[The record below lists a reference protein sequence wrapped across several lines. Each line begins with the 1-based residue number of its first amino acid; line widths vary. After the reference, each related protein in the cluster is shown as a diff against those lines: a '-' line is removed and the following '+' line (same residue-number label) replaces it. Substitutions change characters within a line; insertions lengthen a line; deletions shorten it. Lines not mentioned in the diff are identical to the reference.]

1 VASMA
6 ATGTFR
12 LGPDN
17 AALQVNT
24 YREGMGAKVGHDLVL
39 DVTRWEATVELAADP
54 AASSIRLTADPR
66 SLEVREGRGGL
77 KPLTDKDRGEIRKT
91 IEGKVLGDSPIAF
104 ASRSVRDGGAGSG
117 ALVVEGDLTLAGQ
130 THPVTAELAVAGDG
144 HVTGTIPVAQ
154 TTWGIKPY
162 RGLMG
167 ALKVRDDV
175 EVVIDARLA
184 AG

>member
-1 VASMA
+1 MA

-66 SLEVREGRGGL
+66 SLEVREGLGGL

-91 IEGKVLGDSPIAF
+91 IEAKVLGDSPIAF
-104 ASRSVRDGGAGSG
+104 ASRSVRDGGAG
-117 ALVVEGDLTLAGQ
+117 ALVVEGDLTVAGQ
-130 THPVTAELAVAGDG
+130 THPVSAQLAVADDG
-144 HVTGTIPVAQ
+144 HVTGTIPVTQ

-175 EVVIDARLA
+175 EVVVDARLV